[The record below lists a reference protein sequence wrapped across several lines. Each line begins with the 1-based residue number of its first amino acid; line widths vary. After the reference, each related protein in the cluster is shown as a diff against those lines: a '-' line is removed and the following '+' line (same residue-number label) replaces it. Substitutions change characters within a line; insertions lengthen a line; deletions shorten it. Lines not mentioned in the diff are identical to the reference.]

1 MLRCTFTRPQVW
13 ANHEAPNFKMQ
24 VFEVD
29 AARSQPDGFS
39 LQVEPPRASDL
50 SRRICALLA
59 DLRAGRANHASCFV
73 VRQGESP
80 LTHPCH
86 CKRDKGHIK
95 KRIIC
100 SLEGK

>member
-1 MLRCTFTRPQVW
+1 MLCFKCFAVCDDGFSDNRETG
-13 ANHEAPNFKMQ
+13 APLMQ

-39 LQVEPPRASDL
+39 LQVEPPRATDL

-73 VRQGESP
+73 VRQGELP
-80 LTHPCH
+80 LNLPCP
-86 CKRDKGHIK
+86 IT
-95 KRIIC
+95 
-100 SLEGK
+100 GK